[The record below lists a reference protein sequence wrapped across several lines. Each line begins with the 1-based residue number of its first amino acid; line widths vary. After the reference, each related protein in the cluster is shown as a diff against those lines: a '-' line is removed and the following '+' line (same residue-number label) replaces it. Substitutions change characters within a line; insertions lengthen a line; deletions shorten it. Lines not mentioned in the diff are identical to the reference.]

1 MQKYRGCHR
10 AAIAIYCDFSDG
22 NHNLFLFFIENLHLQ
37 HFMEKLQQIMPPMGL
52 SAAICYDSDADSAPP
67 WDYLLRFAEIVT
79 QIVSPMELSA
89 AICCDNDAD
98 NASLGTI
105 CCNP

>member
-37 HFMEKLQQIMPPMGL
+37 HFMEKLQQIVPPMGL
-52 SAAICYDSDADSAPP
+52 SAAIRGDSDA
-67 WDYLLRFAEIVT
+67 
-79 QIVSPMELSA
+79 
-89 AICCDNDAD
+89 DNDAD

-105 CCNP
+105 CCNPLR